1 MKNKKGFTLV
11 ELLAVIVVLAIILV
25 IAYPSVIKSIN
36 SSKEKTKYMAAKEI
50 VSMAEAYMETLCNDC
65 KDETGNLKDDACI
78 SVEDMVSAG
87 YLENDVTNPA
97 TGENISNSSELSEH
111 KVCKSSAPAQTGYA
125 PSDSTYTFDGFKYTF
140 E

>member
-25 IAYPSVIKSIN
+25 IAGSSVIDSIRT
-36 SSKEKTKYMAAKEI
+36 SKEKAKYIAAKEI
-50 VSMAEAYMETLCNDC
+50 VNMAEAYMEAEPSKVDINGCV
-65 KDETGNLKDDACI
+65 KVDE
-78 SVEDMVSAG
+78 MVG
-87 YLENDVTNPA
+87 DYLERDVTNPA